1 MCFSR
6 FPWIR
11 FHYPHRIISHNVSIL
26 ILIRKMKK
34 WSYHYLLDL
43 PRLWSCLFF
52 GCEREKQTTLCKL
65 GWGSVP
71 PPWWFIQTPQFLSS
85 HVNRLIGIHTS
96 AAFVPGLFSWLFF
109 QYQDAGSASVW
120 ACSLSRPASLIF
132 FLLRYVPL
140 NQHLLTIARQVLFP
154 AKDPTLHISE

>member
-6 FPWIR
+6 FLWIR

-26 ILIRKMKK
+26 ILTRKMKK

-43 PRLWSCLFF
+43 PRLWSCLFC

-71 PPWWFIQTPQFLSS
+71 PLMVHPNAPVSFIPCKSLNRHS
-85 HVNRLIGIHTS
+85 HFGSFCSRVVLMIFFSISGCWVS
-96 AAFVPGLFSWLFF
+96 VSLGLFPLQTCLFNIF
-109 QYQDAGSASVW
+109 SSSICPPKSAFINH
-120 ACSLSRPASLIF
+120 C
-132 FLLRYVPL
+132 
-140 NQHLLTIARQVLFP
+140 
-154 AKDPTLHISE
+154 